1 MNVWNRD
8 WRRVLRSE
16 ALVYVLLGALVAG
29 VLNVATA
36 KVKSRQQEA
45 ALQSEV
51 TQALDAWFEAL
62 QSRRSETVGLW
73 LTPQFQALLANGQV
87 LDRAGFLRQ
96 RLPLAQ
102 GAPGLHLLKVTRH
115 EDSVVATFELHLEEG
130 HDIKGLSEASPIMV
144 IFQVDGDKWQLVS
157 LIQGNRT
164 GP

>member
-16 ALVYVLLGALVAG
+16 ALLYVLLGALVAG

-73 LTPQFQALLANGQV
+73 LTPQFQALLAHGQV
-87 LDRAGFLRQ
+87 DRKST
-96 RLPLAQ
+96 RLNSS
-102 GAPGLHLLKVTRH
+102 H
-115 EDSVVATFELHLEEG
+115 
-130 HDIKGLSEASPIMV
+130 
-144 IFQVDGDKWQLVS
+144 
-157 LIQGNRT
+157 
-164 GP
+164 